1 MSKSPVVAVEG
12 LVKSYGDLRA
22 VVDVNFEVD
31 RGEVFAL
38 LGPNGAGKTTT
49 IEILEGFRSRDQGK
63 VQVLGFDPADRRTS
77 RQMREQLGV
86 VLQELAV
93 EPYLSV
99 RRVLMRQAG
108 YFPRPRPVD
117 EVLELVGLGDK
128 SRDRVKTL
136 SGGQQRRLDLA
147 LGIIGDPELL
157 ILDEPTTGFDPSARR
172 GAWELIRALADRGT
186 TVILTTHYMDE
197 AEALASQVAVISGGR
212 IVAEGPP
219 ESIGGR
225 DRGVCRIR
233 FRLPPDI
240 PVADLPVSAS
250 EGPDGLIEIRT
261 EEEIEALA
269 RLTNWALEH
278 RVQLLGLTVERLTLE
293 DVYLRLVG
301 SEYQQTEEDRA

>member
-77 RQMREQLGV
+77 RQMRELLGV
-86 VLQELAV
+86 VLEEFGCRAV
-93 EPYLSV
+93 PV
-99 RRVLMRQAG
+99 RPAG
-108 YFPRPRPVD
+108 ADAPGGLLFPRPRPVD

-147 LGIIGDPELL
+147 VGIIGDPELL

-172 GAWELIRALADRGT
+172 GAWEPSEPWRTGERRSSSLPT
-186 TVILTTHYMDE
+186 TWTKPRRWPTGGGDQRWTH
-197 AEALASQVAVISGGR
+197 R
-212 IVAEGPP
+212 
-219 ESIGGR
+219 
-225 DRGVCRIR
+225 C
-233 FRLPPDI
+233 
-240 PVADLPVSAS
+240 
-250 EGPDGLIEIRT
+250 
-261 EEEIEALA
+261 
-269 RLTNWALEH
+269 
-278 RVQLLGLTVERLTLE
+278 
-293 DVYLRLVG
+293 
-301 SEYQQTEEDRA
+301 